1 VDLALPREDQPSL
14 VGFDRELEFGVDD

>member
-14 VGFDRELEFGVDD
+14 VGFERELEFGVDD